1 MKNLANKKSK
11 SRSRSK
17 TNPNQSNPL
26 ELMLESRKATTRQES
41 INSTKK
47 DFLEIDIDNSGYIDI
62 KELHKGLKKYGI
74 KLSLKKTKDL
84 LKKYDDNPD
93 GKIEMG
99 EFMQLKTDIDIGNFR
114 KPTSHSN
121 KTKRKHKRSKHKHK
135 RTKRKHKRS
144 KHKHKR
150 SNKKKSN
157 NKLR

>member
-99 EFMQLKTDIDIGNFR
+99 EFMQLKTDIDIGNLR
-114 KPTSHSN
+114 
-121 KTKRKHKRSKHKHK
+121 KTKRK
-135 RTKRKHKRS
+135 RKHNRN

-150 SNKKKSN
+150 SN

>member
-11 SRSRSK
+11 SRSKSK
-17 TNPNQSNPL
+17 TNPTQSNPI
-26 ELMLESRKATTRQES
+26 ELMLESRKATSRQES

-93 GKIEMG
+93 GKIEMS
-99 EFMQLKTDIDIGNFR
+99 EFMKLKTDIDIGNFR
-114 KPTSHSN
+114 K
-121 KTKRKHKRSKHKHK
+121 TKR
-135 RTKRKHKRS
+135 

-150 SNKKKSN
+150 SNNKRSNNKRSNNKKTN

>member
-11 SRSRSK
+11 SRSKSK
-17 TNPNQSNPL
+17 TNPTQSNPI
-26 ELMLESRKATTRQES
+26 ELMLKSRKVTTRQES

-99 EFMQLKTDIDIGNFR
+99 EFMQLKTDIDIGNLR
-114 KPTSHSN
+114 
-121 KTKRKHKRSKHKHK
+121 KTKRK
-135 RTKRKHKRS
+135 RKHNRN

-150 SNKKKSN
+150 SN

>member
-1 MKNLANKKSK
+1 VNKHKNIKNIKYQLILIRLNMKNLANKKSK
-11 SRSRSK
+11 SRSKSK
-17 TNPNQSNPL
+17 TNPTQSNPI
-26 ELMLESRKATTRQES
+26 ELMLKSRKVTTRQES

-99 EFMQLKTDIDIGNFR
+99 EFMQLKTDIDIGNLR
-114 KPTSHSN
+114 
-121 KTKRKHKRSKHKHK
+121 KTKRK
-135 RTKRKHKRS
+135 RKHNRN

-150 SNKKKSN
+150 SN